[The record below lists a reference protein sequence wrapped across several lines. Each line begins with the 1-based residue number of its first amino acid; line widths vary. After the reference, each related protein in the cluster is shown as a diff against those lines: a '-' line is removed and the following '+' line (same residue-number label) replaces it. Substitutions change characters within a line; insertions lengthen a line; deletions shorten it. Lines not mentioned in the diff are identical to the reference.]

1 MPPSEDLFDVTVFP
15 WTQDVCREIVNRRA
29 QLNGALFI
37 DELLTI
43 AGIDSNAMYPPH
55 SPDAF
60 VALQDAINNSE
71 FDDVKR
77 NCLLYY
83 LLKAWNDNRSALFAQ
98 AKAIPRQYVILS
110 NGYYYLDT
118 GRLEAAVVSV
128 CDPRVTPD
136 FTSKI
141 LRTLAT
147 EPALDAKAR
156 SRLVLRYVRIGK
168 PPLESQEDIECY
180 LLALCENSSILD
192 AWLYQRTF
200 SEDPG
205 HNESKGRL
213 IDLIFDY
220 CLYPRPRAQALKSLV
235 AYPFTSFEHSRVVS
249 YTLHHSSPPGT
260 PKAATERALALLHD
274 FIHVRLIHEGHYSEA
289 IGLDRQF
296 ANTPFNIAGGLV
308 SEGLESRRLGVKE
321 LLSVLP
327 EVQRKLV
334 DVRLESQ
341 QGEEEEA
348 RPRPTSGRTPLPP
361 NDLTMSWEKVDA
373 STSSLRPPSARSSL
387 VPSSSAPL
395 SASQAFRTSHN
406 PRNAVLQAFASSSSE
421 GRNAMEGSPTP
432 TVRVG
437 SLLAV
442 GASPRRTASAITA
455 PFGLRP
461 PNSGLSRMLHVPQL
475 PVSSASSPALG
486 GAARGNAAPGGVQRT
501 LFGDRS
507 AGPSTSASPLAKP
520 QQQLPNPFSRP
531 ADGLGAPT
539 SGPEAGGSLF
549 RASKPVDV
557 DQNQRMMKKRSF
569 GQVARSPEAS
579 TLPNPFERRNEGD
592 MSLSELQPSAS
603 AIRGEEAEDEDSSD
617 DDELVLNASRRSQRF
632 TGRAAQG
639 SRVEEPR
646 RDTQGDREFGA
657 SEATEAAGLGSSALP
672 GSFPTGDED
681 DEEGGTP
688 QPTKKTR
695 GGKSKVESTKDGT
708 SGRSGSRKASSSS
721 ASANATATTTKKST
735 ASRIPRTTGSKPAA
749 PARASTPPTD
759 DEPRI
764 VRRSSRLSATPSA
777 TGGRTASPDRKK
789 ARSSAE
795 PDLATSTT
803 SARKSGRASTTSTRK
818 TTGGR
823 TASGRTRRGE
833 VQSIVEEE

>member
-1 MPPSEDLFDVTVFP
+1 M
-15 WTQDVCREIVNRRA
+15 
-29 QLNGALFI
+29 
-37 DELLTI
+37 
-43 AGIDSNAMYPPH
+43 
-55 SPDAF
+55 
-60 VALQDAINNSE
+60 
-71 FDDVKR
+71 
-77 NCLLYY
+77 
-83 LLKAWNDNRSALFAQ
+83 
-98 AKAIPRQYVILS
+98 
-110 NGYYYLDT
+110 
-118 GRLEAAVVSV
+118 
-128 CDPRVTPD
+128 
-136 FTSKI
+136 
-141 LRTLAT
+141 
-147 EPALDAKAR
+147 
-156 SRLVLRYVRIGK
+156 
-168 PPLESQEDIECY
+168 
-180 LLALCENSSILD
+180 
-192 AWLYQRTF
+192 
-200 SEDPG
+200 
-205 HNESKGRL
+205 
-213 IDLIFDY
+213 
-220 CLYPRPRAQALKSLV
+220 
-235 AYPFTSFEHSRVVS
+235 
-249 YTLHHSSPPGT
+249 
-260 PKAATERALALLHD
+260 
-274 FIHVRLIHEGHYSEA
+274 
-289 IGLDRQF
+289 
-296 ANTPFNIAGGLV
+296 
-308 SEGLESRRLGVKE
+308 
-321 LLSVLP
+321 LP

-373 STSSLRPPSARSSL
+373 STSSLRPPSARSSH

-486 GAARGNAAPGGVQRT
+486 AAARGNAATGGLQRT
-501 LFGDRS
+501 LFGDHS
-507 AGPSTSASPLAKP
+507 AGPSASASPLAKP

-531 ADGLGAPT
+531 AEGLGAPT

-579 TLPNPFERRNEGD
+579 RRNEGD
-592 MSLSELQPSAS
+592 MSLSELQPRAS
-603 AIRGEEAEDEDSSD
+603 LIRGEEAEDEDSSD

-632 TGRAAQG
+632 AGRAAQG

-646 RDTQGDREFGA
+646 RDIQGDREYGA
-657 SEATEAAGLGSSALP
+657 SEAKEAAGQGSSALP

-681 DEEGGTP
+681 DEEGETP

-695 GGKSKVESTKDGT
+695 GGKSKVESTKDQT
-708 SGRSGSRKASSSS
+708 SGRSGSRKASASS
-721 ASANATATTTKKST
+721 ASATATATTTKKST
-735 ASRIPRTTGSKPAA
+735 TSRIPRTTGSKPAVS
-749 PARASTPPTD
+749 ARASTPPTD

-823 TASGRTRRGE
+823 SASGRTTRGQ

>member
-1 MPPSEDLFDVTVFP
+1 M
-15 WTQDVCREIVNRRA
+15 
-29 QLNGALFI
+29 
-37 DELLTI
+37 
-43 AGIDSNAMYPPH
+43 
-55 SPDAF
+55 
-60 VALQDAINNSE
+60 
-71 FDDVKR
+71 
-77 NCLLYY
+77 
-83 LLKAWNDNRSALFAQ
+83 
-98 AKAIPRQYVILS
+98 
-110 NGYYYLDT
+110 
-118 GRLEAAVVSV
+118 
-128 CDPRVTPD
+128 
-136 FTSKI
+136 
-141 LRTLAT
+141 
-147 EPALDAKAR
+147 
-156 SRLVLRYVRIGK
+156 
-168 PPLESQEDIECY
+168 
-180 LLALCENSSILD
+180 
-192 AWLYQRTF
+192 
-200 SEDPG
+200 
-205 HNESKGRL
+205 
-213 IDLIFDY
+213 
-220 CLYPRPRAQALKSLV
+220 
-235 AYPFTSFEHSRVVS
+235 
-249 YTLHHSSPPGT
+249 
-260 PKAATERALALLHD
+260 
-274 FIHVRLIHEGHYSEA
+274 
-289 IGLDRQF
+289 
-296 ANTPFNIAGGLV
+296 
-308 SEGLESRRLGVKE
+308 
-321 LLSVLP
+321 LP